1 MCKNTGSDD
10 QSKMLVEIL
19 ETCSGIIN
27 ITICSPLSVV
37 LRTGQCL
44 ISPIPDEEARAEP
57 QLVHLMIRL
66 GGFSQIS
73 GNEINLQCGHDPGL
87 SCTSIGMINRYQ

>member
-1 MCKNTGSDD
+1 
-10 QSKMLVEIL
+10 MLVQIL
-19 ETCSGIIN
+19 ENNQYQHLLT
-27 ITICSPLSVV
+27 ITTVWV

-44 ISPIPDEEARAEP
+44 ISPIPDEEAGAEP
-57 QLVHLMIRL
+57 QLDPLMIRL
-66 GGFSQIS
+66 RGFSQIS